1 MYVLKNE
8 EGIQMT
14 VELFRN
20 DSYLKSYNSRI
31 TEILEDGIILDKTIF
46 YPEGGGQPGDI
57 GKILYNGKNIEIIG
71 TRYQNKKI
79 VHLIEKNN
87 FLKIN
92 DKIDINLNWDIRY
105 SHMKVHTCLHLLC
118 SIIPAPVT
126 GGSIGDARG
135 RLDFDIDIKPDKELI
150 LKQLNDL
157 LNQDHLISIN
167 EITDDELDQN
177 PELIRTMSVKPPRG
191 SGKIRMISIGDG
203 IDYQPCGGTHVNKT
217 SEIGI
222 VTSIKIE
229 NKGKMN
235 KRIIINLSN

>member
-71 TRYQNKKI
+71 TRYQNKNI

-235 KRIIINLSN
+235 KRIIIKL

>member
-8 EGIQMT
+8 EGIEMT

-20 DSYLKSYNSRI
+20 DSYIKNYASRI
-31 TEILEDGIILDKTIF
+31 IEILEDGIVLDKTIF

-57 GKILYNGKNIEIIG
+57 GKIIHNGNDMQVTG
-71 TRYQNKKI
+71 TRYENNKI
-79 VHLIEKNN
+79 VHLIEKNSY
-87 FLKIN
+87 LKIN
-92 DKIDINLNWDIRY
+92 DNVDIILNWDKRY

-135 RLDFDIDIKPDKELI
+135 RLDFDIDTKPDKELI
-150 LKQLNDL
+150 LKQLNNL
-157 LNQDHLISIN
+157 VNQDHLISIT

-191 SGKIRMISIGDG
+191 SGRIRMISIGDG

-217 SEIGI
+217 SEIGM
-222 VTSIKIE
+222 VSSIKIE

-235 KRIIINLSN
+235 KRIIINFSN

>member
-1 MYVLKNE
+1 
-8 EGIQMT
+8 MT

-57 GKILYNGKNIEIIG
+57 GKIRYNGKNIEIIG
-71 TRYQNKKI
+71 TRYQNKNI

-235 KRIIINLSN
+235 KRIIIKL

>member
-1 MYVLKNE
+1 
-8 EGIQMT
+8 MT

-57 GKILYNGKNIEIIG
+57 GKIRYNGKNIEIIG
-71 TRYQNKKI
+71 TRYQNKNI

-157 LNQDHLISIN
+157 LNQNHLISIN

-235 KRIIINLSN
+235 KRIIIKL